1 MRPEEKRARAEERP
15 PKENEGTG
23 KRREVLGGPH
33 AEGLGRSRDARLSGE
48 GSLLEKPKGIGYS
61 GSVPTIREGAWR
73 LVIIPG
79 DHDPR
84 HVHAMFGKDGPEVV
98 VRLGKNGEVTPTRVD
113 RPLTNADVRKALAAV
128 QKHFDALAALWEA
141 YSNG

>member
-1 MRPEEKRARAEERP
+1 MP
-15 PKENEGTG
+15 PKTA
-23 KRREVLGGPH
+23 P
-33 AEGLGRSRDARLSGE
+33 
-48 GSLLEKPKGIGYS
+48 LEKPKGTGYNS
-61 GSVPTIREGAWR
+61 GVPTIREGAWR

-84 HVHAMFGKDGPEVV
+84 HVHAVLGRDGSEVV
-98 VRLGKNGEVTPTRVD
+98 VRLGKNGEATPTRVD